1 MTSELS
7 RLLVALG
14 HDPAE
19 HTAERKPEPF
29 AGLLV
34 SDAGGP
40 VRFYT
45 AKVLRRKR
53 RDVEFLRAWE
63 AAA

>member
-7 RLLVALG
+7 RLLLALG

-19 HTAERKPEPF
+19 HTAEAKPEPF

-34 SDAGGP
+34 KDASGP

-45 AKVLRRKR
+45 ARVLLRKK
-53 RDVEFLRAWE
+53 RDVDFMRAWE